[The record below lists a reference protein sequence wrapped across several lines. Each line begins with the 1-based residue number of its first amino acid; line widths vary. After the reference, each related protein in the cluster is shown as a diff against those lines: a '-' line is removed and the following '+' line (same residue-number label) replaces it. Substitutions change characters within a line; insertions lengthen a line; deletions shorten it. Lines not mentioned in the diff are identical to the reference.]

1 MTSYDPARDEAE
13 ADGLPRGC
21 GATILITTALITG
34 LMVLVGL
41 FLPPF
46 SLYDR
51 LFGVQYTAL
60 SQPGSRAATAED
72 GLRVSLVSGPAV
84 DLTLGRVPLVTFAYG
99 GDASDWVRQAQ
110 AALPR
115 NLALL
120 SDVYRV
126 QYRQP
131 NDALL
136 SFSLVEPSA
145 AQPEV
150 LDVYGYDRANARWEF
165 IPARYNGRR
174 FEAVTAR
181 KYDAVALF
189 QVAPTPPLVVV
200 QYDLT
205 QLLTPEAAAI
215 ADIVAPAGLQPMLN
229 GALTGS
235 LAPGFDLAADYQVM
249 PILRDFADPRALD
262 TETVNLLLSTPALR
276 REHARQIASLA
287 AGGFDGVWID
297 YRGLSADQRD
307 NFSAFM
313 RELRSQLN
321 TTRMKLGVVVPAPV
335 NHLGEWDTG
344 PYDWQQIGRYADFV
358 QVNLPLDPQAYLQGE
373 REYARALFT
382 WAVREVDRTRLM
394 MGMTARSIRELNA
407 AYTSV
412 GYDEGLA
419 ALGSVVVS
427 APHTEGGVV
436 VPGSTIRAR
445 LDGRPALAGVDM
457 RLNAPY
463 VDYLHADGSRAARVW
478 LMTGNALRWR
488 LDAGA
493 GFALAG
499 AAFYDLLAPD
509 LAEGVSAAIRDY
521 RAQVPPAVSP
531 TDLVLRWRIEG
542 TNGLLQ
548 EVITP
553 LGQEL
558 ETVLNAPDGN
568 YAVNVAITGIGED
581 VEESPRS
588 GAVVALFEP
597 TATPTPLPTPTP
609 TPLPTVTPTPA
620 PIVATAAP
628 AGSAGGGSNWG
639 AVRPGA
645 GSIRVGQFEYGGH
658 VSNAS
663 SAATISAMQRAGM
676 TWLKVQVRY
685 SPGADASAAA
695 NYINLAR
702 QNGFKSLIG
711 TVGNPGDLAAGG
723 DGFISGYVNWLAT
736 IASYGP
742 DAIEVWN
749 EPNLDR
755 EWPTGQISGA
765 AYTNMLRLAYDAIKS
780 RNPSVAVISAAPGPT
795 GAEAAYP
802 GRVMNDDRWLAEMVA
817 AGGLNYTDCVGV
829 HYNEGIVPPSVT
841 SGDPRDNYYTRYLR
855 TLLDR
860 YWNIIG
866 GQKPLCFTELGY
878 LTPEGY
884 PPLDPYFAWAS
895 GVTVGQ
901 QAAWLAEA
909 AALLSQSGR
918 VRMMIVWNV
927 DFTYYGADPMAGFAI
942 IRPGGGC
949 PACDALAAAR

>member
-1 MTSYDPARDEAE
+1 VALADERAQ
-13 ADGLPRGC
+13 ASARGC
-21 GATILITTALITG
+21 GTAVLTITALITG

-51 LFGVQYTAL
+51 LFGVRYTAL
-60 SQPGSRAATAED
+60 DQPDSATASADD
-72 GLRVSLVSGPAV
+72 GLRVALVSGSPV
-84 DLTLGRVPLVTFAYG
+84 DVSIGRVSLVTFAYG
-99 GDASDWVRQAQ
+99 GEETSPWVEQAR
-110 AALPR
+110 AELPR

-126 QYRQP
+126 QYRQR
-131 NDALL
+131 NDAVLR
-136 SFSLVEPSA
+136 FSLAEPSA

-150 LDVYGYDRANARWEF
+150 LDVYGYDQARGRWEF
-165 IPARYNGRR
+165 IPSRYNGRR
-174 FEAVTAR
+174 FEATTTR

-189 QVAPTPPLVVV
+189 QAAPPAPRVVV
-200 QYDLT
+200 QYDLN
-205 QLLTPEAAAI
+205 QLLTAEAAAV
-215 ADIVAPAGLQPMLN
+215 ADIVAPAGLQPMLS

-235 LAPGFDLAADYQVM
+235 LAPGFDLSASYQVM

-262 TETVNLLLSTPALR
+262 METVRAILATPALR

-297 YRGLSADQRD
+297 YRGFSADQRD

-313 RELRSQLN
+313 RELRAAVAPTGML
-321 TTRMKLGVVVPAPV
+321 LGVVVPAPV
-335 NHLGEWDTG
+335 NRYGEWDTG
-344 PYDWQQIGRYADFV
+344 AYDWQQIGQYADFV
-358 QVNLPLDPQAYLQGE
+358 QVNMPLEPLAYLPGE
-373 REYARALFT
+373 REFVRAMLT

-394 MGMTARSIRELNA
+394 LGMTARSIRELNGVF
-407 AYTSV
+407 TSV

-419 ALGSVVVS
+419 ALGNVVVS
-427 APHTEGGVV
+427 APQTEGGVV
-436 VPGSTIRAR
+436 VPGSRIRAR
-445 LDGRPALAGVDM
+445 LDGRHALAGVDT

-463 VDYLHADGSRAARVW
+463 VDYLNADGGRAARIW

-499 AAFYDLLAPD
+499 TAFYDLLAPD
-509 LAEGVSAAIRDY
+509 LAEGVFSAIRDY
-521 RAQVPPAVSP
+521 RAQIPPAVSP
-531 TDLVLRWRIEG
+531 TDLALRWRIEG

-553 LGQEL
+553 LGQPL

-568 YAVNVAITGIGED
+568 YAINVAVVGIGED
-581 VEESPRS
+581 VEESVRS

-597 TATPTPLPTPTP
+597 TATPTPLPTATP
-609 TPLPTVTPTPA
+609 TPLPTMTPTPA
-620 PIVATAAP
+620 PIVATAVPAAP
-628 AGSAGGGSNWG
+628 ASGGGSWA

-695 NYINLAR
+695 NYINLAH
-702 QNGFKSLIG
+702 QNGFKALIG
-711 TVGNPGDLAAGG
+711 TVGNPGDLANGG
-723 DGFISGYVNWLAT
+723 DGYVSGYVNWLAT

-765 AYTNMLRLAYDAIKS
+765 AYTNMLRLAYNAIKS

-802 GRVMNDDRWLAEMVA
+802 GRVMNDDRWLSEMVA

-860 YWNIIG
+860 YWSITG

-895 GVTVGQ
+895 NVTVAQ

-918 VRMMIVWNV
+918 VRLMIVWNV